1 METGGAN
8 TSTIWAHSISPQR
21 ESPRTMKHPS
31 YPCVE
36 GVFHENFCVA
46 YRTRMYTMSDCAA
59 EFFDV
64 EFFDVEFC
72 VVELP
77 NGTLSMSV
85 LFGQS

>member
-8 TSTIWAHSISPQR
+8 TSTIRAHSVSPQR
-21 ESPRTMKHPS
+21 ESPRTMNPPLLPVS
-31 YPCVE
+31 RRGAY
-36 GVFHENFCVA
+36 ENFCVA

-64 EFFDVEFC
+64 EFC

-85 LFGQS
+85 LSGQS

>member
-1 METGGAN
+1 
-8 TSTIWAHSISPQR
+8 
-21 ESPRTMKHPS
+21 
-31 YPCVE
+31 
-36 GVFHENFCVA
+36 VFHENFCVA